1 MRLTKIDRWVDE
13 PINTD
18 HPLLI
23 SSVEWTHTELVD
35 HVNIALGSNVQVGC
49 SSTEDIKIE
58 VWLEQVETD
67 VTRQTSVE
75 GLGTRTF
82 LEQETQIKVLGT
94 TLSST
99 SSRPIRVKNLDDDKQ
114 YLLVSSDHF
123 KIIEIEGV
131 ELTLEEQIKLYKVAH
146 GLSKD
151 LQGISLSNCKITFDL
166 SGCGLRGSTFD
177 HVDFLGDLRGANLS
191 GVHLTYCDLKGLN
204 LEGANFSNSILKS
217 VDFSCS
223 SLRGSTFLDADLDEP
238 LFVTCSL
245 EGVDFTKASFNGGDF
260 TCALCEG
267 VDFSGLD
274 YSYEESL
281 SDCLNGYLNDPRLLF
296 SWADLRG
303 AKFDGL
309 SLNHAQFNGATLT
322 GATFKD
328 CDLSSSEDDYRDSRY
343 EYYSGGTSF
352 KGAQLGLKLRVAL
365 RAYL

>member
-1 MRLTKIDRWVDE
+1 MRLTKIDTWVDE

-23 SSVEWTHTELVD
+23 SSVDWAHTELVD
-35 HVNIALGSNVQVGC
+35 RVNIPLGSNVQVGC
-49 SSTEDIKIE
+49 SSSEELDIE
-58 VWLEQVETD
+58 VWLEETVTE

-75 GLGTRTF
+75 GMGTQTF

-94 TLSST
+94 TIRST
-99 SSRPIRVKNLDDDKQ
+99 TYRPIRVKNLDDDKQ
-114 YLLVSSDHF
+114 YLLVTSDHF
-123 KIIEIEGV
+123 KIIDLEGAM
-131 ELTLEEQIKLYKVAH
+131 LTLDEQVKLYKVTH

-151 LQGISLSNCKITFDL
+151 LRGLSLSNCKIPFDL
-166 SGCGLRGSTFD
+166 SGCDLSGSSFD
-177 HVDFLGDLRGANLS
+177 QVDFLGDLRGANLS
-191 GVHLTYCDLKGLN
+191 GANLSYCDLKGLN
-204 LEGANFSNSILKS
+204 LEGADFSNSILKS

-223 SLRGSTFLDADLDEP
+223 SLKGSTFFDAELDDP
-238 LFVTCSL
+238 LFVTSSL
-245 EGVDFTKASFNGGDF
+245 DRVDFTKASFNGGDF

-267 VDFSGLD
+267 VDFSGLE
-274 YSYEESL
+274 YSYDDSL

-343 EYYSGGTSF
+343 EYYSEGTNF
-352 KGAQLGLKLRVAL
+352 KGAKLGLKLRITL